1 MIPDPLDG
9 WERSHLS
16 TEITEADI
24 DTQVM
29 VMGWAF
35 RRRDH
40 GGVIFIDLR
49 DRNGLVQLVFNP
61 EYSEEAHSKAH
72 ALRPEWVLAAR
83 GVVRPRPDESLNPD
97 MVTGGIEIFVDEV
110 KILNRSEPPPFPLDD
125 ELPPTEATR
134 LRYRYLDLRRLGG
147 ARDNLLVRHRVLSI
161 VRNFLNNEGFVDIE
175 TPFLPTSTPEG
186 ARDYL
191 VPSRIQPGSFYALP
205 QSPQIF
211 KQLLMVAGFERYY
224 QIVRCFRDE
233 DLRADR
239 QPEFTQLD
247 METSFIEEKRLFDI
261 VERMVTEIF
270 SEILKLDLPRP
281 FAVLSYGEA
290 IARYG
295 LDKPDVRFGMELSEV
310 SEILKETGFGVFRS
324 ALEAGGIVKA
334 LKVQDGDRLSR
345 KDLDDLR
352 EFAAIY
358 RGKGVAYTRIKD
370 GGEWQSPIA
379 KFLSAAERA
388 AINQRT
394 DARPGDVILFGADSA
409 QVVNDVLGNLRNH
422 LGEKLGEIPKG
433 EFRLVWITDF
443 PMFEYDEDEKR
454 FKAMHHPFTSPR
466 EEDLPLLETDPS
478 RVRARAYD
486 LVLNGSEI
494 GGGSIRIHRSDVQ
507 ERVFSVL
514 GIGPE
519 EAQEKFGFLI
529 EALRYGAPPHGGIA
543 FGVDRIL
550 AILTGAE
557 SIRDVIAFP
566 KTQRAVCP
574 LTGAPTPVAPEQ
586 LKELG
591 LKIAAKK

>member
-9 WERSHLS
+9 WERTHLS
-16 TEITEADI
+16 TDITEADV
-24 DTQVM
+24 DTRVV

-61 EYSEEAHSKAH
+61 EHSEESHSKGH

-97 MVTGGIEIFVDEV
+97 MATGAIEIFVDEV
-110 KILNRSEPPPFPLDD
+110 KILNRSDPPPFPLDD

-147 ARDNLLVRHRVLSI
+147 ARDNLLVRHRVISI
-161 VRNFLNNEGFVDIE
+161 IRNFLNNEGFVDIE
-175 TPFLPTSTPEG
+175 TPFLTTSTPEG

-191 VPSRIQPGSFYALP
+191 VPSRIQPGCFYALP

-247 METSFIEEKRLFDI
+247 VETSFIEEKRLFDI
-261 VERMVTEIF
+261 VERMVTGIF
-270 SEILKLDLPRP
+270 SEILQIDLPRP
-281 FAVLSYGEA
+281 FAVLSYHEA

-295 LDKPDVRFGMELSEV
+295 LDKPDLRFGMELSEV

-324 ALEAGGIVKA
+324 AIEAGGIVKA
-334 LKVQDGDRLSR
+334 LKVQDGERLSR

-352 EFAAIY
+352 DFAAIY

-379 KFLSAAERA
+379 KFLSAAERS

-394 DARPGDVILFGADSA
+394 DARPGDVVLFAADSP

-422 LGEKLGEIPKG
+422 LADKLGEIPQG
-433 EFRLVWITDF
+433 EYKLVWITDF
-443 PMFEYDEDEKR
+443 PMFEYNEDEKR
-454 FKAMHHPFTSPR
+454 FNAMHHPFTSPR
-466 EEDLPLLETDPS
+466 EEDLPLLEADPS

-486 LVLNGSEI
+486 LVLNGAEI

-557 SIRDVIAFP
+557 SIREVIAFP

-574 LTGAPTPVAPEQ
+574 LTGAPTPVTTEQ
-586 LKELG
+586 LKDLG
-591 LKIAAKK
+591 LRIAAKK